1 MVRNLCR
8 IGYTCYGI
16 QNDKMVWARMN
27 LIYFA
32 ISFSHPILRYE
43 SKDTQQTELYGGFW
57 RKFDVQHNFPEMEG
71 RELKAGFVFDLSD
84 GRSLEIK
91 VAISAVDKERAL
103 LNLKKETQGKNFD
116 KVLAEAKSKM
126 EQSCIF
132 YFCKWNRRI

>member
-1 MVRNLCR
+1 MTN
-8 IGYTCYGI
+8 G
-16 QNDKMVWARMN
+16 WARMN

-43 SKDTQQTELYGGFW
+43 SKDTSKRSLYGGFW

-91 VAISAVDKERAL
+91 SSHFSRRQRRSPAQFEKGNSRKEFR
-103 LNLKKETQGKNFD
+103 
-116 KVLAEAKSKM
+116 
-126 EQSCIF
+126 
-132 YFCKWNRRI
+132 